1 MESTGYPQHGAKRIK
16 QKGNMAE
23 EGRKEKPTAKA
34 ERTLFYDIHA
44 ASCGTIKVKVQ
55 TTTRPK
61 TPKPVAF

>member
-1 MESTGYPQHGAKRIK
+1 
-16 QKGNMAE
+16 MAE

-34 ERTLFYDIHA
+34 ERTLFYDIRA